1 MSWEEMYRRDYPCK
15 CGKGTY
21 TEIVE
26 MDDWNERREYR
37 RINCPECAEKERIA
51 VEERKRE
58 KAERLSRLK
67 ELIEEI
73 NAYFEYRY
81 MKDWINYFSSARN
94 KKEVW
99 ALATKISVE
108 SYSLTSFY
116 QHNKGVSIES
126 YLKGL
131 VKLHNM
137 QAIMKVLDINDGYL
151 KSKVEEAMALRNSM
165 SDVIGFY

>member
-15 CGKGTY
+15 CGKSTY
-21 TEIVE
+21 TEVVE
-26 MDDWNERREYR
+26 MDDWNRRREYR
-37 RINCPECAEKERIA
+37 IINCPECAEKERI
-51 VEERKRE
+51 VEEERKRE

-73 NAYFEYRY
+73 NAYFEQRY

-99 ALATKISVE
+99 ALATKLGVE

-116 QHNKGVSIES
+116 QHNKGVSIEN
-126 YLKGL
+126 YLEGL

-137 QAIMKVLDINDGYL
+137 QAIMKTLDINDSYL
-151 KSKVEEAMALRNSM
+151 KSKVEEAMELRNSM
-165 SDVIGFY
+165 SVVIGFY